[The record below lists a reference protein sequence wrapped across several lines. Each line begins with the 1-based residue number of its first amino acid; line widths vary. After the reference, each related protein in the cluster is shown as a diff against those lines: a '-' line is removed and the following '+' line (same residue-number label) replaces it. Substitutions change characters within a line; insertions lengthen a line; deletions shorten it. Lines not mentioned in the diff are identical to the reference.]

1 MPDDYQNFG
10 FRPACL
16 HSSLAVTR
24 SSVRCLFTGMVLSSL
39 VIDSVIAAFAENIK
53 TVVFHV
59 FDKIT
64 SFDRHSNL
72 YRYLLKK
79 SMPGGYF
86 FTLLAVG
93 HNHFPDGILK
103 HCPAFFD
110 CFALGHYFRPFNNL
124 AHIA

>member
-1 MPDDYQNFG
+1 
-10 FRPACL
+10 
-16 HSSLAVTR
+16 
-24 SSVRCLFTGMVLSSL
+24 MV
-39 VIDSVIAAFAENIK
+39 VGIDGVIAAFAENIK

-72 YRYLLKK
+72 YKYLLKK
-79 SMPGGYF
+79 SMTGGHF
-86 FTLLAVG
+86 FALLTVG
-93 HNHFPDGILK
+93 LNHFPYGILK

-110 CFALGHYFRPFNNL
+110 CFALRHYFRPFNNL